1 MKRDLTVTF
10 FSNFLLHHQTPFCE
24 AMVKRLGDG
33 FRFVATQPVPQERLA
48 MGYRNYEDVPYALNA
63 YQNDAAYQRAM
74 QLGYDSDVVIMGS
87 ASNIFAEKRLKENKL
102 TFRYYER
109 LFKEGKWRLLD
120 PRVIRDRFLTD
131 TRYRNKEAYM
141 LCASAYTARDC
152 KLIFAYPHKMY
163 KWGYFPEVKLYDD
176 IDRVIANKEKHSFLW
191 AGRLIDWKHP
201 EKAVLLAEQLY
212 RNGTDFHMQ
221 IIGIGEMEQQLRQ
234 MISAKGLQNQVRMTG
249 AMSPDEVRACME
261 KADIFLFTS
270 DRNEGWGAVLNEA
283 LNSACAVVACREI
296 GSVPYL
302 IEDGINGM
310 IFDNRGTNTLYSCVE
325 RLLRDKER
333 KTTMQNNAYETMKNV
348 WNADA
353 ATDRL
358 LRLIDCIQKGGDPG
372 YASGPCSREE

>member
-1 MKRDLTVTF
+1 
-10 FSNFLLHHQTPFCE
+10 
-24 AMVKRLGDG
+24 
-33 FRFVATQPVPQERLA
+33 
-48 MGYRNYEDVPYALNA
+48 
-63 YQNDAAYQRAM
+63 
-74 QLGYDSDVVIMGS
+74 
-87 ASNIFAEKRLKENKL
+87 
-102 TFRYYER
+102 
-109 LFKEGKWRLLD
+109 
-120 PRVIRDRFLTD
+120 
-131 TRYRNKEAYM
+131 
-141 LCASAYTARDC
+141 
-152 KLIFAYPHKMY
+152 
-163 KWGYFPEVKLYDD
+163 
-176 IDRVIANKEKHSFLW
+176 
-191 AGRLIDWKHP
+191 
-201 EKAVLLAEQLY
+201 
-212 RNGTDFHMQ
+212 MQ

-261 KADIFLFTS
+261 KADIFLFSS

-302 IEDGINGM
+302 IEDGVNGM